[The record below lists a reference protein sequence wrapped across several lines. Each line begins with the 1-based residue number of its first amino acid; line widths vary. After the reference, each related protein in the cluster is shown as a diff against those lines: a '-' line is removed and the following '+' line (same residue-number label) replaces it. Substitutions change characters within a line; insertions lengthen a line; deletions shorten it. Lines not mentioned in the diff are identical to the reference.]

1 MTAYINC
8 GAYTTSAL
16 VMLDH
21 SVYGV
26 SGNYRNPCL
35 WVDAYGVYTNT
46 ENNGPYRALGCEL
59 FVYAI
64 ERNLDLAAEALGI
77 DKYDIRKINV
87 LRKGDIDGHG
97 QLVYN
102 NGSDEAITAAAK
114 FIEWDK
120 PAHAPEGPWRYGKG
134 LSLGNKFTAYGKTGT
149 EANVTIL
156 DDDKIEVAVSHVE
169 MGQGALTVD
178 SQHVAEFFHVPMSQ
192 IRIRNENSDFMP
204 YDEGTYCSRGT
215 YINGNAIILAC
226 EDAQRQLFER
236 TSKRLGVPVERLAT
250 ANSKVYD
257 KENPDNFLYFHDLY
271 EHGGWAP
278 ESKLVGR
285 GTFSPEQALNN
296 PKNAQ
301 GNPVLFYSIGSWGME
316 VGVNIETGEVK
327 LVNCGGFYDAGR
339 VLNRKTCEGQ
349 IEGALSM
356 GLGQAI
362 FEEIMIND
370 KGRVI
375 NGNYR
380 DYKIPTFMDSPTND
394 KLHVDFVGDPF
405 PTGPN
410 GAKGVGEVALIPVMA
425 AFANAI
431 YAATG
436 AEIHNIPMTRERI
449 LQSLRDK
456 EAAKEA

>member
-1 MTAYINC
+1 
-8 GAYTTSAL
+8 
-16 VMLDH
+16 
-21 SVYGV
+21 
-26 SGNYRNPCL
+26 
-35 WVDAYGVYTNT
+35 
-46 ENNGPYRALGCEL
+46 
-59 FVYAI
+59 
-64 ERNLDLAAEALGI
+64 
-77 DKYDIRKINV
+77 
-87 LRKGDIDGHG
+87 
-97 QLVYN
+97 
-102 NGSDEAITAAAK
+102 
-114 FIEWDK
+114 
-120 PAHAPEGPWRYGKG
+120 
-134 LSLGNKFTAYGKTGT
+134 
-149 EANVTIL
+149 
-156 DDDKIEVAVSHVE
+156 

-178 SQHVAEFFHVPMSQ
+178 CQHVSEFFHVPMSQ

-226 EDAQRQLFER
+226 QDAQRQLFER

-250 ANSKVYD
+250 ENSKVYD

-456 EAAKEA
+456 EAAAKKA